1 MYPLEIGFILVA
13 LGFLV
18 AQNVRGLGTKYPY
31 VLLAAGLATIV
42 LTVFLGQMR
51 WQMAP
56 AYLLFAILC
65 LLFLKRSYSRVAIR
79 AVGVAFGVLLLTA
92 SAVTGLCK
100 SDVRCRAAS
109 NMDGGTYG
117 RRQREPLQVPYL
129 ALVRDDQRS
138 FEYLLL
144 ASRSDFYRVT
154 IAGTRHLDFT
164 DDTFVLPLLKWLGLA
179 GTIDGARMIELTN
192 AVVLRFFDA
201 YLRGGP
207 KPRFDGEFPEL
218 TVEMNDHAARE

>member
-117 RRQREPLQVPYL
+117 RRQREPLQ
-129 ALVRDDQRS
+129 
-138 FEYLLL
+138 
-144 ASRSDFYRVT
+144 
-154 IAGTRHLDFT
+154 AGVGQGR
-164 DDTFVLPLLKWLGLA
+164 PA
-179 GTIDGARMIELTN
+179 
-192 AVVLRFFDA
+192 VLRV
-201 YLRGGP
+201 P
-207 KPRFDGEFPEL
+207 
-218 TVEMNDHAARE
+218 AAREPQRLLSRHDRGYQAPRFHG

>member
-109 NMDGGTYG
+109 NMDGGPTAG
-117 RRQREPLQVPYL
+117 DSGNRCRL

-144 ASRSDFYRVT
+144 ASRSDFYRPSRSRVP
-154 IAGTRHLDFT
+154 GTS
-164 DDTFVLPLLKWLGLA
+164 
-179 GTIDGARMIELTN
+179 ISRMTPSSC
-192 AVVLRFFDA
+192 RF
-201 YLRGGP
+201 
-207 KPRFDGEFPEL
+207 
-218 TVEMNDHAARE
+218 